1 MQAYIYHLK
10 NIITDKEYIGCA
22 INFETR
28 LEKHLSHLRLGKHH
42 SWKLQQAY
50 KDYGWE
56 SFTTSFIIVSC
67 KDLNELYKYEIKEI
81 AKYNSY
87 YDGYNCSLGGE
98 GHKTVFT
105 YDESVL
111 IYQICQRYEGVY
123 RQMARYFHCD
133 ASVFSSIAKNSI
145 YDEEIYDEYLL
156 DKLINDIGLSVEN
169 LKENYIKHNNRKLN
183 RQQCYEYIA
192 VISNVKNSEKIM
204 SRQFNIASITAK
216 RILDGKAYQDYYLD
230 FLKLSDEEK
239 VKILEET
246 LSKYNVYEIL
256 ASYKRKGVK
265 NPLTQ
270 DDVNFILSNLE
281 KTNVE
286 IAERLN
292 ISEDRVSS
300 IRNGKSYKDYIK
312 NYYSQQ
318 D

>member
-145 YDEEIYDEYLL
+145 YDEEIYDEY
-156 DKLINDIGLSVEN
+156 
-169 LKENYIKHNNRKLN
+169 
-183 RQQCYEYIA
+183 
-192 VISNVKNSEKIM
+192 
-204 SRQFNIASITAK
+204 
-216 RILDGKAYQDYYLD
+216 
-230 FLKLSDEEK
+230 
-239 VKILEET
+239 
-246 LSKYNVYEIL
+246 SKFY
-256 ASYKRKGVK
+256 
-265 NPLTQ
+265 
-270 DDVNFILSNLE
+270 
-281 KTNVE
+281 
-286 IAERLN
+286 
-292 ISEDRVSS
+292 
-300 IRNGKSYKDYIK
+300 
-312 NYYSQQ
+312 
-318 D
+318 